1 MHTQTK
7 VENKDKSL
15 IELLNILKVYL
26 SRRRIRE
33 LKLLLLISILSSF
46 AEVVSLAAVIPFL
59 GILANPGNLWDYPL
73 TRNIALIAGVSK
85 AEDLLLPITIFFALA
100 AISSGFIRLLN
111 IFLSGRI
118 SASIGSDI
126 SYQAFKKTLYQP
138 YEYHLKQN
146 SSVIISS
153 ITKDVPNLIYLI
165 LYPLIQLMGAI
176 LITISLLLTLIVINW
191 KVALGTGF
199 LVFLVYSLALLT
211 TLKPIADI
219 SNRLVKLNQ
228 ELVQVIQEGIGAIRN
243 VLLDQTQQVYTNI
256 HLGTDKPLRILEA
269 RGLFLSAYPR
279 YLIEPIGIALIGFSG
294 YLMVKTGGVESA
306 LPTLGALALGSLRL
320 LPMVQK
326 IYEGCSMPQN
336 AKGSLANLLDILE
349 QPLPTNSSLLKR
361 ELLDFNDQIRCENVC
376 FRYSN
381 NLPNVIEDFNLI
393 IKKGDFIGI
402 RGETGNGKSTA
413 IDLIMGLIKP
423 QSGKILIDGNN
434 INSNELFNVNDWQ
447 RSIVHV
453 PQNIF
458 LSDSSI
464 AENIAFGIPIDEI
477 DKGRVR
483 FAAKQAKIDEF
494 IENSP
499 DGFQTL
505 VGERGVRLSG
515 GQLQRIGIA
524 RALYRRLS
532 FLILDEATSALDNQ
546 TEKEIMESLYQLR
559 PNITILM
566 IAHRTNTL
574 KYCDRVYELR
584 DKKLF
589 DQ

>member
-111 IFLSGRI
+111 IYLSGRI

-361 ELLDFNDQIRCENVC
+361 ELLDFNDVIRCENVC